1 MIACIAPR
9 PVMIS
14 NAVQDTWANPDGQF
28 EALRAAQPA
37 WALLGKGDSG
47 IPDVVTQGIV
57 SLGRQG
63 TFLRAGSHAVTADD
77 WAAFLAYADRWL

>member
-1 MIACIAPR
+1 MQQTASR
-9 PVMIS
+9 L
-14 NAVQDTWANPDGQF
+14 NGQF

-37 WALLGKGDSG
+37 WKLLGKTDSA
-47 IPDVVTQGIV
+47 IPEVVAQGKV

-77 WAAFLAYADRWL
+77 WAAFLDFADRWL